1 MIFRVRSTHELA
13 YRLFMMSPLNKWQE
27 SSTRVDQS
35 IILAHS
41 NVPCNNDYAHSFN
54 DIENV
59 QSFNKLQRNCF
70 FLVHALISCI
80 HKINS
85 NVHVLVQF
93 FFTYLLRV
101 KRAFGRPCKQRVTS
115 LLFLLQKNGGV
126 FGEVESLILDNKDNP
141 TKVNFTYCPVA
152 PSAGSYEQ
160 HSLCYSA
167 PVDNTDN
174 TNNIET
180 GN

>member
-1 MIFRVRSTHELA
+1 
-13 YRLFMMSPLNKWQE
+13 MMSPINKWQE

-80 HKINS
+80 YTINL

-101 KRAFGRPCKQRVTS
+101 KRTFGRPCKQRVTS
-115 LLFLLQKNGGV
+115 PFKNLQKNGGV
-126 FGEVESLILDNKDNP
+126 FILKRWPMDGPIRVQDYP
-141 TKVNFTYCPVA
+141 ELRVRLQHFHPSSFTPCV
-152 PSAGSYEQ
+152 STRIFFFKAGKIVKAS
-160 HSLCYSA
+160 
-167 PVDNTDN
+167 
-174 TNNIET
+174 
-180 GN
+180 